1 MHQLLVKHHN
11 KGNEMTTQIIRDTEG
26 VITTGKFCTFNGK
39 VERKLFCTTGDDY
52 RYYKLVRMVDVEIL
66 KFLNSL
72 KLTSNGISVPLI
84 HHTESELLIDE
95 PFVVIQED
103 FVQLRNQPENFQICS
118 IYPFDLIEE
127 LM

>member
-1 MHQLLVKHHN
+1 
-11 KGNEMTTQIIRDTEG
+11 MTTQIIRDTEG
-26 VITTGKFCTFNGK
+26 VVTTGKFCTFNGK

-52 RYYKLVRMVDVEIL
+52 RYYNLVRMGDVEIL

-84 HHTESELLIDE
+84 RYTEFEEFIDE
-95 PFVVIQED
+95 PFVVIRKD
-103 FVQLRNQPENFQICS
+103 FVQGDFIQLRNQPENFQICS